1 MTVQV
6 IPSRVVICELNP
18 HQAVFLR
25 EKNGSREFPIILGL
39 FEATIID
46 RKIRRLPS
54 SRPLTHDLLYQAIVS
69 LGGSL
74 CEVVINRVEKQ
85 TFFAQIHI
93 LTAGRHLFLDA
104 RPSDAIALAVTADPN
119 LAIYV
124 TEDVLEQAL
133 KIHLP

>member
-25 EKNGSREFPIILGL
+25 EKNGGREFPIILGL

-46 RKIRRLPS
+46 RKIRQLPS
-54 SRPLTHDLLYQAIVS
+54 SRPLTHDLLYQAIVA
-69 LGGSL
+69 LDGNL
-74 CEVVINRVEKQ
+74 IDVVINRVEKQ
-85 TFFAQIHI
+85 TFFAQIH
-93 LTAGRHLFLDA
+93 LQLADRHVFLDA
-104 RPSDAIALAVTADPN
+104 RPSDAIALAVTVEPN

>member
-6 IPSRVVICELNP
+6 TPSRVVICELNP

-46 RKIRRLPS
+46 RKIRKLPS
-54 SRPLTHDLLYQAIVS
+54 TRPLTHDLLFQSIAA

-74 CEVVINRVEKQ
+74 VDVVINRVEKQ
-85 TFFAQIHI
+85 TFFAQIR
-93 LTAGRHLFLDA
+93 LQQADRFVYLDA
-104 RPSDAIALAVTADPN
+104 RPSDAIALAVSVEPD